1 MLVASAK
8 ARIRR
13 LIKDPPITHA
23 RTRAVIRASAAQLS
37 RKEAVLLAQ
46 LRSEH
51 CRRLAAY
58 HKVVDDTAD
67 ATCTQCGREP
77 ETLEHWLQKCSAS
90 AARRIAEFGVATP
103 PLSVLVENPVAV
115 LAYARRSWPV

>member
-1 MLVASAK
+1 M
-8 ARIRR
+8 
-13 LIKDPPITHA
+13 T
-23 RTRAVIRASAAQLS
+23 

-46 LRSEH
+46 LRSGH

-67 ATCTQCGREP
+67 ATCPQCGREP
-77 ETLEHWLQKCSAS
+77 ETLEHWLQKCAAS
-90 AARRIAEFGVATP
+90 GARRIAEFGVPTP

-115 LAYARRSWPV
+115 LAYARGSWLV